1 MKTILKTVSAA
12 AFAASLASVAIAD
25 TDSATVTLGSSTGS
39 ECDVDAVAT
48 GLNITIGLDQ
58 TVADVSIE
66 CNHYG
71 DVTIDVDATN
81 HEFKLTGDGPDL
93 PYSLDYVLGDAH
105 PIPIIAAILELTE
118 VDNEFAPFSVTVDN
132 TSGAFLEPVQYEV
145 RLNIDSQDV
154 GQTFAGSRT
163 DDLTISISTN

>member
-12 AFAASLASVAIAD
+12 VLAVSMAGVASAD
-25 TDSATVTLGSSTGS
+25 SDSTTITLGSSTGS

-48 GLNITIGLDQ
+48 GLNISIELDQ

-81 HEFKLTGDGPDL
+81 GEFKLTGDGPDL
-93 PYSLDYVLGDAH
+93 PYSIDYILLDAH
-105 PIPIIAAILELTE
+105 PNPIIAAILELTE
-118 VDNEFAPFSVTVDN
+118 VDNEFSPFSVTVDN

-145 RLNIDSQDV
+145 RVNVDAQDV
-154 GQTFAGSRT
+154 GQTFAGSRQ